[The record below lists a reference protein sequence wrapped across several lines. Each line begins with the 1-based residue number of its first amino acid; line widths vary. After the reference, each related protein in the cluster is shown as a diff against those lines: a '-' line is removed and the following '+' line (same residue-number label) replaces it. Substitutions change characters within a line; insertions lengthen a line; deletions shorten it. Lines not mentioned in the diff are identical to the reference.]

1 MKTNAL
7 VGEAASF
14 YFVVY
19 VFSYLKMKLLQQ
31 NKRYSKTHDLK
42 GNAHKIVDL
51 SCRIKKKNEF
61 LSKNRLKHVILYRF
75 EVITI
80 VF

>member
-7 VGEAASF
+7 VGEEASF

-31 NKRYSKTHDLK
+31 NKRYSTTHDLK
-42 GNAHKIVDL
+42 GNA
-51 SCRIKKKNEF
+51 KKKFVYLNYE
-61 LSKNRLKHVILYRF
+61 
-75 EVITI
+75 
-80 VF
+80 